1 MLNDSNRLYK
11 VTSLVDMS
19 VPGTK
24 QTMHNIAYMYL
35 VGVAVVPRY
44 RATQESCKNVVRK

>member
-24 QTMHNIAYMYL
+24 QTMHIHMYV

-44 RATQESCKNVVRK
+44 RATQESCKL